1 MSLDS
6 FFISKFN
13 LVPITSEKSYPSGSR
28 KSLGKRNAGK
38 LSNIII
44 VGCNFRLNLH
54 IHPHRFHKSQ
64 CEENGGEE
72 NVIFTIRLHICASI
86 LSHYLIWSHRPNSSC
101 YWWHTLSF
109 IMCSRYTVRMDFS
122 HETFMLKSRLN
133 QDESRCYECFRLKV
147 SMLKQVLP
155 QETFCQSDPRGY
167 EVWRCVTNFVQEVQ
181 ILHRASPLENEI
193 LFNLLKRHNNLQRAF
208 LVCIEEQQ
216 NYGKI
221 THWVET
227 LGGS

>member
-1 MSLDS
+1 MGAHYRSLFLLHSRLSVPFATIYFNPMSNCSNKYEIHLFSFVRMSLDS

-54 IHPHRFHKSQ
+54 IHPHRFHKFQ

-86 LSHYLIWSHRPNSSC
+86 LSHYLI
-101 YWWHTLSF
+101 
-109 IMCSRYTVRMDFS
+109 
-122 HETFMLKSRLN
+122 
-133 QDESRCYECFRLKV
+133 
-147 SMLKQVLP
+147 
-155 QETFCQSDPRGY
+155 
-167 EVWRCVTNFVQEVQ
+167 
-181 ILHRASPLENEI
+181 
-193 LFNLLKRHNNLQRAF
+193 
-208 LVCIEEQQ
+208 
-216 NYGKI
+216 
-221 THWVET
+221 
-227 LGGS
+227 